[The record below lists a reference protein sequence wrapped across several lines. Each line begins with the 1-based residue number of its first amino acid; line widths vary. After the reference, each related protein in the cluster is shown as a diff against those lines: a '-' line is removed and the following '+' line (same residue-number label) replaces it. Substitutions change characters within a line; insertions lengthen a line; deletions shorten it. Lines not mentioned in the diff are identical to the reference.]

1 MPELFQKFPICFK
14 QESGRMIKIKSNAD
28 YISILNVPPMKVEVC
43 TMRCEQIVKNF
54 FIELENNN
62 HTVITCDEFDMN
74 FHQVMY
80 SIREENK

>member
-1 MPELFQKFPICFK
+1 MTELFQKFPICFK

-28 YISILNVPPMKVEVC
+28 YTSIFNVPPMKVEVC
-43 TMRCEQIVKNF
+43 TMRCEKIVKNF